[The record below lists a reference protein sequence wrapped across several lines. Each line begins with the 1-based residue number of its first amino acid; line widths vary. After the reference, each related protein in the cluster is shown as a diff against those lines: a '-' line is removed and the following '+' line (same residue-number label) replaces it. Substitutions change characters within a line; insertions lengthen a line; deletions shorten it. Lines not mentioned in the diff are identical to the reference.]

1 MRNYLK
7 YKNKITFAGYIFFQT
22 LQILVTVCVALLLNW
37 MVDQISLALGNH
49 DSALGIVSLLKD
61 FIVCAVY
68 AVILGMLVFVSGKLK
83 AKCVKKACLNLR
95 TDIIS
100 GLFCETPF
108 NFNKKNSTEYISLM
122 NQNMTLVEENYFKN
136 KLSIYE
142 SIVSIVFAA
151 ILLVMMN
158 PVIAAVSLILM
169 SIPSLLP
176 RLFSKKLA
184 LLQSDVAARGGKYNG
199 ILNDLFHGF
208 CVIKNY
214 GIENKIKAKHEGQAV
229 ALESSKEKFS
239 AKMAI
244 VYAVSGM
251 AGVAVQFLVIAF
263 AGILAVR
270 GYLTIGSII
279 AITQLTGQVIS
290 PAFQLSAKVTQLKSV
305 KNILTEMNE
314 IIEKSKLADC
324 QSDDKV
330 VPALTFDKN
339 IELHDVVYCFDD
351 NRKGLDRIS
360 LTFDKGKHYVV
371 TGKSGC
377 GKSTLLKIISGYY
390 TPSEGIILIDG
401 ESKKKISCATVAQ
414 DAFLFSGTIRDN
426 ITLFND
432 FSKEEIMTVVDKA
445 GLKDFVDS
453 LPKGLE
459 TPVEENGSSFSGGE
473 RQRISI
479 ARALIYDR
487 QLLLFDEATS
497 ALDTQTAMKIEET
510 IRNLPDKTVVTV
522 THRTDLVTLG
532 FYDKEIK
539 MTGGKVEVMSA

>member
-7 YKNKITFAGYIFFQT
+7 YKNKITFAGYLFFQT
-22 LQILVTVCVALLLNW
+22 FQILVTVCVALLLNW

-49 DSALGIVSLLKD
+49 DSSLGVVSLLKD

-108 NFNKKNSTEYISLM
+108 NFNKKNSSEYISLM

-142 SIVSIVFAA
+142 SIVSIVF
-151 ILLVMMN
+151 
-158 PVIAAVSLILM
+158 AVSLILM

-208 CVIKNY
+208 CVIKDY
-214 GIENKIKAKHEGQAV
+214 GIENKIKAKHEEQAV

-239 AKMAI
+239 AKMVI
-244 VYAVSGM
+244 VYAVSSM

-330 VPALTFDKN
+330 IPALTFDKN

-351 NRKGLDRIS
+351 NRKGLDSIS
-360 LTFDKGKHYVV
+360 LKFDKGTHYVV

-432 FSKEEIMTVVDKA
+432 FSKEEIMTVIDKA

-453 LPKGLE
+453 LPNGLE

-522 THRTDLVTLG
+522 THRTDPVTLG

-539 MTGGKVEVMSA
+539 MTGGKAEVMSA